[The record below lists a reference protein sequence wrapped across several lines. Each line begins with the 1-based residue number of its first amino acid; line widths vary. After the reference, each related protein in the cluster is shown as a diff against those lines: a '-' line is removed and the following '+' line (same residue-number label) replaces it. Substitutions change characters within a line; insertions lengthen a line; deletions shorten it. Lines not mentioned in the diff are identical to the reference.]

1 MLNHKAGYIILENSY
16 FLQQSTVIHGVKL
29 IRSQVMAV
37 PLLRM
42 GEKVREKKLYLFRE
56 LIYFSRE
63 KKMSIDDDSYSI
75 FGNIILAVKE

>member
-1 MLNHKAGYIILENSY
+1 
-16 FLQQSTVIHGVKL
+16 
-29 IRSQVMAV
+29 MAV